1 MRILVV
7 DDEMAIGKLLE
18 TALKNRGHEVL
29 WIDNA
34 DDILSVTESF
44 SPDVILLDI
53 NMPGKSGF
61 DALKELREAGFHK
74 PVIIMSVLSQDFN
87 IDKAYSLGAVDY
99 VIKPFSLNYLI
110 NKVERLSE
118 G

>member
-1 MRILVV
+1 
-7 DDEMAIGKLLE
+7 
-18 TALKNRGHEVL
+18 
-29 WIDNA
+29 
-34 DDILSVTESF
+34 
-44 SPDVILLDI
+44 
-53 NMPGKSGF
+53 
-61 DALKELREAGFHK
+61 
-74 PVIIMSVLSQDFN
+74 MSVLSQDFN